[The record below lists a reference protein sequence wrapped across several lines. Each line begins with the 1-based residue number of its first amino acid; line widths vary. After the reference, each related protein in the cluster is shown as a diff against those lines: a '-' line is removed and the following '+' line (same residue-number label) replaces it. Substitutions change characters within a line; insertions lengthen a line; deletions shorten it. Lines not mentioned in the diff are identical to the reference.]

1 MNEGSTSENGKN
13 AKENARFSSFKETAT
28 KKEKIMKA
36 TEKSETSRF
45 TAKELRTKLCDMTD
59 ADLDSSLRAI
69 VREEGSP
76 SVRSW
81 ANDHEAWNM
90 TLHEAISYLVESINV
105 VNE

>member
-1 MNEGSTSENGKN
+1 MT
-13 AKENARFSSFKETAT
+13 TT
-28 KKEKIMKA
+28 I
-36 TEKSETSRF
+36 KSETSRF
-45 TAKELRTKLCDMTD
+45 TAKELSTKLCDMTD
-59 ADLDSSLRAI
+59 AALDSALRAI

-90 TLHEAISYLVESINV
+90 TLREAISYLVESINT